1 MLDEKTKEAIEIMRE
16 CNLLV
21 SKTLAEIAKIVEPG
35 VSTLQLDRVA
45 EEFILDH
52 GAAPAFKG
60 YNGFPRTLCTSVN
73 CEVVHG
79 IPSSYVLK
87 EGDIVSVDCGVR
99 MKGYYGDT
107 AYTYAVGQVASE
119 TARLLRI
126 TYEAL
131 YRGIQQAVAGNRVGD
146 IGQAIQEH
154 AEEAGFSVVREMVGH
169 GLGESLHEKPEV
181 PNYGRRGRGALLKR
195 GMVICIE
202 PMINL
207 GTKNIVQDADGW
219 TIRTRDNKPSA
230 HYELAVVVEKDHA
243 DILST
248 FEYIEEELIN
258 NNKGLPW
265 QNKRP

>member
-35 VSTLQLDRVA
+35 VSTLELDRVA

-52 GAAPAFKG
+52 YAVPAFKG

-73 CEVVHG
+73 SEVVHG

-99 MKGYYGDT
+99 KNGYYGDT
-107 AYTYAVGQVASE
+107 AYTFAVGQISSE
-119 TARLLRI
+119 TARLLSV
-126 TYEAL
+126 TYKAL
-131 YRGIQQAVAGNRVGD
+131 YRGIEQAVAGNRVGD
-146 IGQAIQEH
+146 IGQAIQEY
-154 AEEAGFSVVREMVGH
+154 AEESGFSVVREMVGH

-195 GMVICIE
+195 GMVLCIE

-207 GTKNIVQDADGW
+207 GTKSIVQDADGW

-230 HYELAVVVEKDHA
+230 HYELAVVVGRDQA

>member
-1 MLDEKTKEAIEIMRE
+1 MLNDKTGDAIEIIRE

-21 SKTLAEIAKIVEPG
+21 SRTLAEIAKIVEPG
-35 VSTLQLDRVA
+35 ITTLDLDRVA
-45 EEFILDH
+45 EEFIRDH
-52 GAAPAFKG
+52 DAVPAFKG

-73 CEVVHG
+73 SEVVHG
-79 IPSSYVLK
+79 IPSSYVLR

-107 AYTYAVGQVASE
+107 AYTYAVGQISPEVAD
-119 TARLLRI
+119 LLLV
-126 TYEAL
+126 THEAL
-131 YRGIQQAVAGNRVGD
+131 YRGIEQAVAGKRVGD
-146 IGQAIQEH
+146 IGCAVQEH
-154 AEEAGFSVVREMVGH
+154 AEKAGYSVVREMVGH

-181 PNYGRRGRGALLKR
+181 PNYGRRGRGALLKK
-195 GMVICIE
+195 GMVLCIE

-207 GTKNIVQDADGW
+207 GGKSIIQDADGW

-230 HYELAVVVEKDHA
+230 HYELAIVVEKDRA

-248 FEYIEEELIN
+248 FEYIEQELLNKN
-258 NNKGLPW
+258 NGLPW